1 MELFKIGFVSIRL
14 ADLIDVGITTVI
26 IYNLYQIMRGTLA
39 IRVISVLMSIFLMW
53 KIVDLMDLRL
63 LKSVLDQFFNIG
75 AVAIVIIFAP
85 EIRKYLSVIS
95 KNTIVDRI
103 IRQVYTRSD
112 QDDTA
117 YREIIS
123 ALKDLRATGNGAL
136 IVMMGNNSLTDI
148 RESGEQI
155 DANVNSRLIH
165 SLFQKESPLHDG
177 AMLIEHDKI
186 IAVRC
191 ILPIS
196 DSQSIPS
203 ELGTRHRA
211 ALGVSETS
219 DVLVIVLSE
228 ERREISLASQGK
240 LRRNVEYQEVKQAIR
255 SHHQI
260 ILN

>member
-1 MELFKIGFVSIRL
+1 MELFKIGFVSVKL
-14 ADLIDVGITTVI
+14 ADLIDIGITTII
-26 IYNLYQIMRGTLA
+26 IYNLYQVMRGTLA
-39 IRVISVLMSIFLMW
+39 LRVLSVIMSIFLMW
-53 KIVDLMDLRL
+53 KIVDLMGLRL

-103 IRQVYTRSD
+103 IRQVYTRTD

-123 ALKDLRATGNGAL
+123 ALKDLRVTGDGAL
-136 IVMMGNNSLTDI
+136 IVIMGNNSLPDI
-148 RESGEQI
+148 RESGEEI
-155 DANVNSRLIH
+155 HANINSRLIH

-177 AMLIEHDKI
+177 AMLIDHDKI

-196 DSQSIPS
+196 DSLSIPS
-203 ELGTRHRA
+203 DLGTRHMA
-211 ALGVSETS
+211 ALGVSEIS
-219 DVLVIVLSE
+219 DALVIVLSE
-228 ERREISLASQGK
+228 ERRQISLASQGK
-240 LRRNVEYQEVKQAIR
+240 LRRNVEYQEVKEAIR
-255 SHHQI
+255 SHYQI
-260 ILN
+260 TFN